1 MTDRLAELEARHAE
15 TEERLRRLEQR
26 LAALEGAPGRARA
39 AGRAGTPRSPAAAP
53 PGQELAAALGSVSLV
68 GRTLLVL
75 AGAFVLRA
83 LADAGTLPAAVGV
96 ALGLAYAATWL
107 GFALRAGAKAGAT
120 ASAAFHGTAAAL
132 VGFPLVYEAASRFGL
147 ASPPAAAALL
157 TLFTAA
163 ALAVAAR
170 RRLEALAWIV
180 TLGGIATA
188 VALAAATGR
197 LGPPA
202 LFLVLLGVATLWLS
216 YVLDWFSLRALP
228 AVAAD
233 LAAAVL
239 AVRVGLARGG
249 EGALAAFA
257 VLTPLMALYLGTV
270 ATRTLLL
277 RRDVLA
283 FEIAQSAAAIAVG
296 LGGAAF
302 VATRSG
308 AGASAIGAAVTVL
321 GLAAYAVAFAFLE
334 RPLDR
339 RRNFVF
345 YTSAAALL
353 VLAGTG
359 LLLDGPALPVAWIAL
374 AVAAGALGRRQ
385 GRLTLA
391 AHAAGY
397 AAAAAIASG
406 LVAHAAETSLA
417 SPRVPWTPVTPPA
430 LAVLAGLLAVAW
442 IGAEGGRHTRA
453 QRVPRIVLLA
463 TLAAGLA
470 GVAIGWIAPAVAGLP
485 GPGADAGELA
495 AVRTTLLVCV
505 TLGLAS
511 LGRLPAWSD
520 GAALAYPALAAIG
533 LKIVL
538 EDLPRGRPATLLVAF
553 ACYGAA
559 LILVPRIRRR
569 RAEAPAARSAA

>member
-1 MTDRLAELEARHAE
+1 
-15 TEERLRRLEQR
+15 
-26 LAALEGAPGRARA
+26 G
-39 AGRAGTPRSPAAAP
+39 GRAGTGATAAAP
-53 PGQELAAALGSVSLV
+53 VRQDLAAALGSVSLV

-83 LADAGTLPAAVGV
+83 LADAGTLPASLGV
-96 ALGLAYAATWL
+96 ALGLAYAGTWL
-107 GFALRAGAKAGAT
+107 GIALRTGAA
-120 ASAAFHGTAAAL
+120 ASAGFHGAAAAL
-132 VGFPLVYEAASRFGL
+132 VGFPLLYEAASRFGL
-147 ASPPAAAALL
+147 VSPPAAAALL
-157 TLFTAA
+157 SAFTAA

-188 VALAAATGR
+188 VALAVATGR
-197 LGPPA
+197 VGPPA

-239 AVRVGLARGG
+239 AVRVGTARGG

-283 FEIAQSAAAIAVG
+283 FEIVQSAAAIAVG

-302 VATRSG
+302 VASRSG

-359 LLLDGPALPVAWIAL
+359 LLLSGPALPIAWIAL

-385 GRLTLA
+385 GRLTLS

-406 LVAHAAETSLA
+406 LVAHAAEASLA
-417 SPRVPWTPVTPPA
+417 SPRVPWTPVTPAA
-430 LAVLAGLLAVAW
+430 LVVLAGLCLVAW
-442 IGAEGGRHTRA
+442 LGAEGGARTRA
-453 QRVPRIVLLA
+453 QRAPRILLLA
-463 TLAAGLA
+463 MLAAGLA
-470 GVAIGWIAPAVAGLP
+470 GVALGWIAPAVAGLP
-485 GPGADAGELA
+485 GHGADAGEIA
-495 AVRTTLLVCV
+495 AVRTALLVCV

-520 GAALAYPALAAIG
+520 GAALAYPALAALG

-538 EDLPRGRPATLLVAF
+538 EDVPRGRPATLLVAF

-569 RAEAPAARSAA
+569 RTEAPAARSAA